1 MKNILLIIFS
11 ISILLPSTVIGQA
24 SSKSVQAGM
33 TFNAG
38 ANFLSPGTTKI
49 EANGAGSLLSIGV
62 TVNAAAKSSENLG
75 LSTGL
80 EFDFGKNIYSPNNAT
95 NYTYVDYIEGEVLS
109 NEVSGAESLGSY
121 ATMQLVSRRVS
132 TTKLSVPLMLL
143 FRTNFI
149 GDFRYFGKFGIRN
162 TFLLTHEIK
171 DDGIATTLGIPNGEA
186 VVNDLMSSP
195 GEFFIYNGSVGISA
209 GAEWNF
215 VGSTCLVL
223 EAGYYYG
230 ITPFFLDRKDGKKTM
245 YNYGTELIF
254 PPTKNYYSASARQNQ
269 LIFKLSILF

>member
-1 MKNILLIIFS
+1 MFIDMKKIFYPLLTT
-11 ISILLPSTVIGQA
+11 LLCFQVGQLNAQDVA
-24 SSKSVQAGM
+24 SKKVQAGL

-49 EANGAGSLLSIGV
+49 TSEDDGFVGSIGI
-62 TVNAAAKSSENLG
+62 AMHSSFKSSENLG

-80 EFDFGKNIYSPNNAT
+80 DFDFGRNSYNPTSI
-95 NYTYVDYIEGEVLS
+95 TYIDYVEGEVMTQE
-109 NEVSGAESLGSY
+109 NAGS
-121 ATMQLVSRRVS
+121 ATGTMRLQSRELK
-132 TTKLSVPLMLL
+132 TIKLSIPLMLM

-149 GDFRYFGKFGIRN
+149 GDFRYFGKFGLRN
-162 TFLLTHEIK
+162 SFLLSQQLT
-171 DDGIATTLGIPNGEA
+171 DSGTDA
-186 VVNDLMSSP
+186 VGVENVTNELMSSP
-195 GEFFIYNGSVGISA
+195 GEFFIYNGSVGLSA

-230 ITPFFLDRKDGKKTM
+230 ITPYFLDRKEENKTM
-245 YNYGTELIF
+245 YNITSILVS
-254 PPTKNYYSASARQNQ
+254 PPERSYYSASARQNQ

>member
-1 MKNILLIIFS
+1 MKKIFYPLLTT
-11 ISILLPSTVIGQA
+11 LLCFQVGQLNAQDVA
-24 SSKSVQAGM
+24 SKKVQAGL

-49 EANGAGSLLSIGV
+49 ISEDAGFVGSIGI
-62 TVNAAAKSSENLG
+62 AMHSSFKSSENLG

-80 EFDFGKNIYSPNNAT
+80 DFDFGRNSYNPTSI
-95 NYTYVDYIEGEVLS
+95 TYVDYVEGEVMTQE
-109 NEVSGAESLGSY
+109 NAGS
-121 ATMQLVSRRVS
+121 ATGTMRLQLRELK
-132 TTKLSVPLMLL
+132 TIKLSIPLMLM

-149 GDFRYFGKFGIRN
+149 GDFRYFGKFGLRN
-162 TFLLTHEIK
+162 SFLLSQQLT
-171 DDGIATTLGIPNGEA
+171 DSGTDA
-186 VVNDLMSSP
+186 VGVENITNELMSSP
-195 GEFFIYNGSVGISA
+195 GEFFIYNGSVGLSA

-230 ITPFFLDRKDGKKTM
+230 ITPYFLDRKEENKTM
-245 YNYGTELIF
+245 YNITSILVS
-254 PPTKNYYSASARQNQ
+254 PPERSYYSASARQNQ

>member
-1 MKNILLIIFS
+1 MKKIFYPLLTT
-11 ISILLPSTVIGQA
+11 LLCFQVGQLNAQDVA
-24 SSKSVQAGM
+24 SKKVQAGL

-49 EANGAGSLLSIGV
+49 TSEDAGFVGSIGI
-62 TVNAAAKSSENLG
+62 AMHSSFKSSENLG

-80 EFDFGKNIYSPNNAT
+80 DFDFGRNSYNPTSI
-95 NYTYVDYIEGEVLS
+95 TYVDYVEGEVMTQE
-109 NEVSGAESLGSY
+109 NAGS
-121 ATMQLVSRRVS
+121 ATGTMRLQSRELE
-132 TTKLSVPLMLL
+132 TIKLSIPLMLM

-149 GDFRYFGKFGIRN
+149 GDFRYFGKFGLRN
-162 TFLLTHEIK
+162 SFLLSQQLADSGT
-171 DDGIATTLGIPNGEA
+171 DA
-186 VVNDLMSSP
+186 VGVENVTNELMSSP
-195 GEFFIYNGSVGISA
+195 GEFFIYNGSVGLSA

-230 ITPFFLDRKDGKKTM
+230 ITPYFLDRKEENKTM
-245 YNYGTELIF
+245 YNITSILVS
-254 PPTKNYYSASARQNQ
+254 PPERSYYSASARQNQ